1 MKLFLTV
8 TLLLLLTLAP
18 TSVAQWWTPPSPP
31 IVSIDGDHFL
41 FVSVND
47 PIPLIGTA
55 TGNPTFSWTAIDAYT
70 GSEFDIN
77 SLNVLGYLGWP
88 SLVLS
93 SPNPGYFVFR
103 LTATENGL
111 EGYDEVQVFVTP

>member
-8 TLLLLLTLAP
+8 AVLLLLTLAP
-18 TSVAQWWTPPSPP
+18 TSIAQWYQPPLPP
-31 IVSIDGDHFL
+31 VVSIDGDHFY
-41 FVSVND
+41 FVSVNE

-55 TGNPTFSWTAIDAYT
+55 TGNPAFSWTAIDEFT
-70 GSEFDIN
+70 GIEFDIN
-77 SLNVLGYLGWP
+77 SLNMLASPGWP
-88 SLVLS
+88 DLVLS
-93 SPNPGYFVFR
+93 SSDPGYFVFR